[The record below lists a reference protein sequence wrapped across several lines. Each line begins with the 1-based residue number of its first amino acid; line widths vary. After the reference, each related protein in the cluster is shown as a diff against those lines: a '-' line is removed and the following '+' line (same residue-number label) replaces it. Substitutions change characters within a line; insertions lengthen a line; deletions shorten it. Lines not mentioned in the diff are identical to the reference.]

1 MGAAAP
7 STPPAFPRIEPMY
20 VVVLAGGGGT
30 RLWPLSSA
38 ERPKPFLPLLG
49 PETLLQ
55 RTVNRLFAGP
65 ELTATGLGLG
75 DVTIVTDR
83 RYAGLVKEQVPGVR
97 ILAAPAARNT
107 AAAVTLAVEAIDRPD
122 DEVMVVLP
130 ADHWIAD
137 EPLYRA
143 VLAGAASGLAQG
155 AFGIEDPLVT
165 LGIHVDRPSTEYG
178 YLVPDLGR
186 QGVIEGVQ
194 GYALQAFEEKPN
206 QARAAEL
213 RQQSGVAWNAGIFLW
228 RRRAIRDAL
237 ERHTALFTLIGSV
250 AHSEM
255 ALAAAYEQLRPVS
268 IDVALMEG
276 AAQAGRVVMG
286 AMDVGWNDLGGWSAL
301 LAALGGHATGRVVPP
316 GELVALDVD
325 DLLVERRSGSL
336 AVVAG
341 PRASMSTATPTARL
355 MGAGVDRPIVD
366 ALVER
371 VTAAESQ

>member
-1 MGAAAP
+1 
-7 STPPAFPRIEPMY
+7 MY
-20 VVVLAGGGGT
+20 VVILAGGGGT

-49 PETLLQ
+49 SETLLQ
-55 RTVNRLFAGP
+55 RTVLRLFDGQ
-65 ELTATGLGLG
+65 GLAEGVGLG
-75 DVTIVTDR
+75 DVTVVTDR
-83 RYAGLVKEQVPGVR
+83 RYAGLVKEQLPGVR
-97 ILAAPAARNT
+97 ILAEPAGRNT
-107 AAAVTLAVEAIDRPD
+107 AAAVTLAVEAIERPD
-122 DEVMVVLP
+122 DDVMVVLP
-130 ADHWIAD
+130 ADHGIAD
-137 EPLYRA
+137 EPTFRS
-143 VLAGAASGLAQG
+143 VLAGAAAGLAQG
-155 AFGIEDPLVT
+155 AFDIADPLVT
-165 LGIHVDRPSTEYG
+165 LGIAVDRPSTEYG
-178 YLVPDLGR
+178 YLIPDLGR
-186 QGVIEGVQ
+186 GAVVAGLE
-194 GYALQAFEEKPN
+194 AFPLLRFEEKPN

-213 RQQSGVAWNAGIFLW
+213 WQQSGVAWNAGIFLW

-301 LAALGGHATGRVVPP
+301 LAALGAHATGRVVPP
-316 GELVALDVD
+316 GEEVALDAD

-355 MGAGVDRPIVD
+355 TGAAADRPIVE
-366 ALVER
+366 ALIER